1 MKMGAEK
8 EIIRRSIKLAAM
20 LNTRISA
27 ENFLSVLTD
36 NSEENYVVFTRFACQ
51 CSDTILSVLYQLRYF
66 SNDTRVLHIAAEAVE
81 MRRMFGHEEDVGG
94 HIANLLAHLSTG
106 KYSIFIFYISL
117 KLNIGNLS

>member
-27 ENFLSVLTD
+27 ENFLSALT
-36 NSEENYVVFTRFACQ
+36 NISEENYVVFARFACQ
-51 CSDTILSVLYQLRYF
+51 CSDTLLSVLYQLRYF
-66 SNDTRVLHIAAEAVE
+66 SNDARVLRTAAEAVE
-81 MRRMFGHEEDVGG
+81 MRRLFGHEEEDVGG

-106 KYSIFIFYISL
+106 KYSIFIFIFR
-117 KLNIGNLS
+117 